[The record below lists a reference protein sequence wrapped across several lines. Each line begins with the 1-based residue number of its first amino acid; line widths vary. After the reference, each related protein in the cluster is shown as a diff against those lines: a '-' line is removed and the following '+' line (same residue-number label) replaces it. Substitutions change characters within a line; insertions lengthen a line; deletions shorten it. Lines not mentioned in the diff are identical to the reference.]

1 MSIVASAESALYIT
15 QFKSS
20 EFSRLCCDNPSG
32 LSVERVKVKQLFDSP
47 HANCLLYAS
56 FLHASLSPGKKQQQF
71 SHLFTFNSTLQS
83 HVGNSENVMPS
94 KTVNASSYRRKSY
107 GKITYGFFCNFS
119 PHHCSVILNI
129 LTSNSVAY
137 LQVFFT
143 LHVLFLLP
151 TDVNECNNRPCQHTC
166 TNTFGS
172 FTCSCNSCYTKVGL
186 KCDLRQCKI
195 NNQCYAYGRVNPS
208 NQCQVRF

>member
-20 EFSRLCCDNPSG
+20 EFSRLCCDNPPG

-94 KTVNASSYRRKSY
+94 ETV
-107 GKITYGFFCNFS
+107 KILLEDNLRFFLQLFT
-119 PHHCSVILNI
+119 
-129 LTSNSVAY
+129 TS
-137 LQVFFT
+137 L
-143 LHVLFLLP
+143 
-151 TDVNECNNRPCQHTC
+151 
-166 TNTFGS
+166 
-172 FTCSCNSCYTKVGL
+172 
-186 KCDLRQCKI
+186 
-195 NNQCYAYGRVNPS
+195 
-208 NQCQVRF
+208 

>member
-1 MSIVASAESALYIT
+1 MLNLLYILRNLKVQSFLAFVVT
-15 QFKSS
+15 I
-20 EFSRLCCDNPSG
+20 L
-32 LSVERVKVKQLFDSP
+32 RVFLWKGYRSNNYSIAHMQ
-47 HANCLLYAS
+47 NCLLYAS

-137 LQVFFT
+137 LQVFYSSC
-143 LHVLFLLP
+143 P
-151 TDVNECNNRPCQHTC
+151 ISSSNR
-166 TNTFGS
+166 
-172 FTCSCNSCYTKVGL
+172 
-186 KCDLRQCKI
+186 RQ
-195 NNQCYAYGRVNPS
+195 
-208 NQCQVRF
+208 